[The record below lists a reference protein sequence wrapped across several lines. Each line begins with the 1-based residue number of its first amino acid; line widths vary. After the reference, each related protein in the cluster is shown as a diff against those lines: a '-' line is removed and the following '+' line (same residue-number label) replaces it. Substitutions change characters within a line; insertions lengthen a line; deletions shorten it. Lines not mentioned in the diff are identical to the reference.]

1 MKGQPA
7 GSPSPPSPM
16 TTRSGM
22 TLKHI
27 QGVGSRSRRSAAITG
42 EEPSATRGTYHRVSL
57 LISAP
62 PRSCRQAG
70 VSPEEEKFFTEDE
83 YVEEEEDDDDEE
95 DEASSSEK
103 GLKKRGRGRAN
114 SEPRMKMRRI
124 FRITHGRER
133 QRGDRRHISYHLLT
147 CKTFRMKCW
156 RESSVCSQRPR
167 RSSDPL

>member
-1 MKGQPA
+1 
-7 GSPSPPSPM
+7 
-16 TTRSGM
+16 M

-42 EEPSATRGTYHRVSL
+42 EEPSATRGKYHRVSL
-57 LISAP
+57 LFSSLLIFLAAAVK
-62 PRSCRQAG
+62 QEFHL
-70 VSPEEEKFFTEDE
+70 EEEKFFTEDE

-103 GLKKRGRGRAN
+103 GLKKKGRGRAN

-133 QRGDRRHISYHLLT
+133 QRGDRRLINYHLLT

-156 RESSVCSQRPR
+156 REPSVRSQRPR
-167 RSSDPL
+167 WSSDPL